1 MRLMTGCDCINLF
14 NSQAACRGAFPSGDG
29 ELDVVPKMKNGT
41 NATKY
46 SASYSLYGY
55 RIK

>member
-1 MRLMTGCDCINLF
+1 MTGCDCINLF
-14 NSQAACRGAFPSGDG
+14 NSQAACRGAFPLGDG

>member
-1 MRLMTGCDCINLF
+1 MTGCDCINLF
-14 NSQAACRGAFPSGDG
+14 NSQAACSERALRGVV
-29 ELDVVPKMKNGT
+29 ELGVVPKMKNGT